1 MGKVTGFLEFS
12 RSKPLR
18 RPVEERLKDF
28 REFDLPWPEALLAE
42 QGARCMDCGV
52 PTCHGDGGCPLG
64 NLIPD
69 WNDLVFR
76 GEWERAIEE
85 LHRTNNFPDVTG
97 RVCPAPC
104 EDACILGINDD
115 PVNIKAIEKAI
126 IDRAFKERW
135 VRPRPAHRQ
144 TWKRVAVIGSGP
156 AGLAGA
162 QQLARQGHQ
171 VTVFEKSDRLG
182 GLLTYGIPD
191 FKLEPD
197 VVERRVQQMREE
209 GVVFY
214 TSTHA
219 GKDVSAKELLG
230 GFDALLL
237 AGGAE
242 HARAL
247 PEDMPGRDLG
257 GIHLAMDF
265 LTQQNRRNLGDPIPS
280 EVSILATD
288 KRVVILGGGD
298 TGADCLGTSHRQRA
312 FSVHQFEIL
321 PKPSKVKIGTSHEEG
336 GERRWSVLTK
346 GFKGD
351 AGRVTELY
359 GAEVEWLPPAQNGG
373 RPMMREVPGTEF
385 SQPVD
390 LVLLAM
396 GFLGP
401 VRSGLLADLGVEFH
415 ERGAVKRD
423 ERYMTSVPGV
433 FVAGDVTRGASLVV
447 WAIWEGREAA
457 RNLHAYLMGAAD

>member
-1 MGKVTGFLEFS
+1 MGKVTGFLEFVRA
-12 RSKPLR
+12 RSLR
-18 RPVEERLKDF
+18 RSVEERLKDF
-28 REFDLPWPEALLAE
+28 REFELPWPEVQLAE

-52 PTCHGDGGCPLG
+52 PTCHGEGGCPLG

-69 WNDLVFR
+69 WNDLVYR
-76 GEWERAIEE
+76 GDWERAIEE

-104 EDACILGINDD
+104 EDVCILGINDD
-115 PVNIKAIEKAI
+115 PVTIKAIEKAI
-126 IDRAFKERW
+126 IDRAFKEGW
-135 VRPRPAHRQ
+135 VRAQPPRRQ
-144 TWKRVAVIGSGP
+144 TWKRVAVVGSGP
-156 AGLAGA
+156 AGLAAA

-191 FKLEPD
+191 FKMEPSI
-197 VVERRVQQMREE
+197 VERRVEQMREE

-214 TSTHA
+214 PGTQVGT
-219 GKDVSAKELLG
+219 DLSARELRNS
-230 GFDALLL
+230 FDAVLL

-242 HARAL
+242 HARPLADDL
-247 PEDMPGRDLG
+247 EGRDLK

-265 LTQQNRRNLGDPIPS
+265 LTQQNRRNLGDHIPGDR
-280 EVSILATD
+280 SILATD
-288 KRVVILGGGD
+288 RRVVILGGGD

-321 PKPSKVKIGTSHEEG
+321 PKPRKVKSGSSHEEG
-336 GERRWSVLTK
+336 GTRRWSVLTK
-346 GFKGD
+346 GFRGEN
-351 AGRVTELY
+351 GRVTELY
-359 GAEVEWLPPAQNGG
+359 GCEVEWLPPQGNGG
-373 RPMMREVPGTEF
+373 RPVMRELPGTDF

-401 VRSGLLADLGVEFH
+401 VREGLLADLGVAFN
-415 ERGAVKRD
+415 ERNAVKRD
-423 ERYMTSVPGV
+423 ERYMTTVPGV
-433 FVAGDVTRGASLVV
+433 FVAGDMTRGASLVV

-457 RNLHAYLMGAAD
+457 RHLHAYLIGGSE